1 MKIIITILV
10 LLSGFASTQLFAQV
24 PSKLDLRPGDSE
36 HAQPDGAEMIVN
48 DVPLLELSEKLSNQ
62 DVAAA
67 ASTNDSGDPI
77 NRLAAV
83 LDYWIRIIDSPT
95 SDANQLKD
103 ILAEGF
109 QINFSTLTIDSTEGL
124 AAWLA
129 GVRARTAFSS
139 HRVYA
144 TSYTLVGE
152 KKYRMVAELDWEGV
166 DSTGSEWVG
175 KSRHNWLVIDNPN
188 ERFMKIVTI
197 DVDMLVPFTQQS
209 E

>member
-1 MKIIITILV
+1 MKIIVTILV

-124 AAWLA
+124 AAGLPALERELPLALIECMPRVIPLLAKKNTEWWL
-129 GVRARTAFSS
+129 
-139 HRVYA
+139 
-144 TSYTLVGE
+144 
-152 KKYRMVAELDWEGV
+152 
-166 DSTGSEWVG
+166 
-175 KSRHNWLVIDNPN
+175 N
-188 ERFMKIVTI
+188 
-197 DVDMLVPFTQQS
+197 
-209 E
+209 